1 MLNHNRF
8 RTFFSACIFG
18 SHYFL
23 QPSISRAI
31 SVAAAAAVV
40 LLLLLLLL
48 LMLLLLCERMA
59 DRVSLSLAKM
69 SIGKWE
75 IHDEEEVKQEKGF

>member
-8 RTFFSACIFG
+8 RTFFQHVFLAAIIFF
-18 SHYFL
+18 S
-23 QPSISRAI
+23 PV
-31 SVAAAAAVV
+31 SVEQLVSLPLL